1 MRSES
6 DLFVGALL
14 ERVGIHCELVGDTL
28 LDSPVKSLR
37 RKIASGIGLPLQS
50 YQHFGKTGFESSL
63 LKKIISLMKG
73 PIFSSSDAHVFGTI

>member
-1 MRSES
+1 
-6 DLFVGALL
+6 
-14 ERVGIHCELVGDTL
+14 
-28 LDSPVKSLR
+28 
-37 RKIASGIGLPLQS
+37 LPLQS